1 MIPRADGRIPG
12 PGGYIQWV
20 EADATSLRMIHPPDP
35 LKPSDAV
42 QKMHDFMATPLPN
55 LRFTWV
61 PTLDTHLEKEGLINT
76 MLEKH
81 SVDLYLQS
89 FHNRLKLL
97 TCEEAISLMP
107 ASEETQQLRKS
118 LGEAYSQMRNNGV
131 GLTSGFVLALGM
143 KPR

>member
-1 MIPRADGRIPG
+1 
-12 PGGYIQWV
+12 
-20 EADATSLRMIHPPDP
+20 MIHTPNP

-42 QKMHDFMATPLPN
+42 QKIHDFMAAPLPT

-61 PTLDTHLEKEGLINT
+61 PNLDTHFEKGGLANT
-76 MLEKH
+76 KLEKH
-81 SVDLYLQS
+81 PVDLYLQS

-97 TCEEAISLMP
+97 TCEEAFSLML
-107 ASEETQQLRKS
+107 ASEESQQLRKS
-118 LGEAYSQMRNNGV
+118 LGEAYTQMRNNGA